1 MSDPTALIALVE
13 DDAGHALL
21 IERHLRR
28 AGLEN
33 QIVRLEDG
41 RQALDFLQ
49 EGAAAAPD
57 RAVLTLLDLNLPD
70 VHGTSVLER
79 LKSDVRTRA
88 NPVVI
93 LTTSANPREV
103 RRCYEMGCSLFV
115 VKPVDAVAFAQTMH
129 HLGLLLSTAEL
140 PAAEGA

>member
-1 MSDPTALIALVE
+1 MSDPTALIVLVE
-13 DDAGHALL
+13 DDPGHALL
-21 IERHLRR
+21 IERNLRR

-33 QIVRLEDG
+33 EIVRLEDG

-49 EGAAAAPD
+49 ADAAVALE
-57 RAVLTLLDLNLPD
+57 RSVLTLLDLNLPD
-70 VHGTSVLER
+70 IDGATVLER

-93 LTTSANPREV
+93 LTTSDHPREV

-115 VKPVDAVAFAQTMH
+115 VKPVDAEAFTRTLH
-129 HLGLLLSTAEL
+129 RLGLLLSTAEL
-140 PAAEGA
+140 PVPEDA